1 MARDYPLDRYRNFG
15 IMAHIDAGKT
25 TTTERILY
33 YTGKTYKLGSVDEGT
48 AVMDFMDQ
56 EQERGITISSAATT
70 CFWRDCQIN
79 IIDTPG
85 HVDFTAE
92 VERSLRVLDGGVV
105 LFSAVEGVEAQSET
119 VWRQADRYRVP
130 RIAFINKMDRLG
142 ADFFR
147 VAEEIEERLDSN
159 PLILQFPIGQEDT
172 FTGTVDVIG
181 QRAFVYDSDALG
193 SQYNVV
199 PIPENL
205 REKAATLRT
214 NLLEKLAEVDD
225 KLMEKYLNSEEI
237 SVEEMRAAIRKGT
250 LGMKFLPVL
259 CGASF
264 KNKGVQAL
272 LDAIVDYLP
281 SPGDVPPVEGTD
293 PRSDEKVTVQLNE
306 SGPFVA
312 LVFKVVTDPFVGQLN
327 YLRIY
332 SGKIKAGDT
341 ILNVGKDKKE
351 RLARLLRMHANKRE
365 ELEEVRAGDICATV
379 ALKSSITGDTLAT
392 KEAPVLLETI
402 KFPEPV
408 VTVAVE
414 PKTQADHDKLSAA
427 LFKISTEDPTFK
439 VRRDAQTGQTVISGM
454 GELHLEVI
462 LERIK
467 REFKVLSNVGA
478 PQVAYRETL
487 TQPSEAQGR
496 YIKQSG
502 GKGQYGDVWIKVEPL
517 KRGEGFVFEDKIIK
531 GVIPKE
537 YIPAVEQGIREA
549 LDNGI
554 LAGFPVVDIKV
565 TLFDGSYHE
574 VDSSELAFKVAG
586 SMGFKEAARKAK
598 PVILE
603 PIMKVQIT
611 LPESYVG
618 DVMGDLNSR
627 KAKVIRF
634 EMKSKFAVIDAEVP
648 LAEMFGYA
656 STLRSMTQGRGNFI
670 MEFSHYL
677 ELNRERMEKLLPD
690 YLEK

>member
-1 MARDYPLDRYRNFG
+1 
-15 IMAHIDAGKT
+15 
-25 TTTERILY
+25 
-33 YTGKTYKLGSVDEGT
+33 
-48 AVMDFMDQ
+48 
-56 EQERGITISSAATT
+56 
-70 CFWRDCQIN
+70 
-79 IIDTPG
+79 
-85 HVDFTAE
+85 
-92 VERSLRVLDGGVV
+92 
-105 LFSAVEGVEAQSET
+105 
-119 VWRQADRYRVP
+119 
-130 RIAFINKMDRLG
+130 
-142 ADFFR
+142 
-147 VAEEIEERLDSN
+147 
-159 PLILQFPIGQEDT
+159 
-172 FTGTVDVIG
+172 
-181 QRAFVYDSDALG
+181 
-193 SQYNVV
+193 
-199 PIPENL
+199 
-205 REKAATLRT
+205 
-214 NLLEKLAEVDD
+214 
-225 KLMEKYLNSEEI
+225 
-237 SVEEMRAAIRKGT
+237 
-250 LGMKFLPVL
+250 
-259 CGASF
+259 
-264 KNKGVQAL
+264 
-272 LDAIVDYLP
+272 
-281 SPGDVPPVEGTD
+281 
-293 PRSDEKVTVQLNE
+293 
-306 SGPFVA
+306 
-312 LVFKVVTDPFVGQLN
+312 
-327 YLRIY
+327 
-332 SGKIKAGDT
+332 
-341 ILNVGKDKKE
+341 
-351 RLARLLRMHANKRE
+351 
-365 ELEEVRAGDICATV
+365 
-379 ALKSSITGDTLAT
+379 
-392 KEAPVLLETI
+392 
-402 KFPEPV
+402 
-408 VTVAVE
+408 
-414 PKTQADHDKLSAA
+414 
-427 LFKISTEDPTFK
+427 
-439 VRRDAQTGQTVISGM
+439 M

>member
-1 MARDYPLDRYRNFG
+1 M
-15 IMAHIDAGKT
+15 
-25 TTTERILY
+25 
-33 YTGKTYKLGSVDEGT
+33 
-48 AVMDFMDQ
+48 
-56 EQERGITISSAATT
+56 
-70 CFWRDCQIN
+70 
-79 IIDTPG
+79 
-85 HVDFTAE
+85 
-92 VERSLRVLDGGVV
+92 
-105 LFSAVEGVEAQSET
+105 
-119 VWRQADRYRVP
+119 
-130 RIAFINKMDRLG
+130 
-142 ADFFR
+142 
-147 VAEEIEERLDSN
+147 
-159 PLILQFPIGQEDT
+159 
-172 FTGTVDVIG
+172 
-181 QRAFVYDSDALG
+181 
-193 SQYNVV
+193 
-199 PIPENL
+199 
-205 REKAATLRT
+205 
-214 NLLEKLAEVDD
+214 
-225 KLMEKYLNSEEI
+225 
-237 SVEEMRAAIRKGT
+237 
-250 LGMKFLPVL
+250 
-259 CGASF
+259 
-264 KNKGVQAL
+264 
-272 LDAIVDYLP
+272 
-281 SPGDVPPVEGTD
+281 
-293 PRSDEKVTVQLNE
+293 
-306 SGPFVA
+306 
-312 LVFKVVTDPFVGQLN
+312 
-327 YLRIY
+327 
-332 SGKIKAGDT
+332 
-341 ILNVGKDKKE
+341 
-351 RLARLLRMHANKRE
+351 
-365 ELEEVRAGDICATV
+365 
-379 ALKSSITGDTLAT
+379 
-392 KEAPVLLETI
+392 
-402 KFPEPV
+402 
-408 VTVAVE
+408 TVAVE

>member
-1 MARDYPLDRYRNFG
+1 MSGQVSLDRIRNIG

-172 FTGTVDVIG
+172 FTGTVDVVG

-199 PIPENL
+199 PVPENL
-205 REKAATLRT
+205 REKAAALRT

-237 SVEEMRAAIRKGT
+237 SVEEMGAAIRKGT
-250 LGMKFLPVL
+250 LSMKFLPVL

-293 PRSDEKVTVQLNE
+293 PRSDEKVLVQLNE
-306 SGPFVA
+306 NGPFVA

-341 ILNVGKDKKE
+341 VLNVGKDKKE
-351 RLARLLRMHANKRE
+351 RLARILRMHANKRE

-618 DVMGDLNSR
+618 DVMG
-627 KAKVIRF
+627 
-634 EMKSKFAVIDAEVP
+634 
-648 LAEMFGYA
+648 
-656 STLRSMTQGRGNFI
+656 T
-670 MEFSHYL
+670 
-677 ELNRERMEKLLPD
+677 
-690 YLEK
+690 

>member
-1 MARDYPLDRYRNFG
+1 M
-15 IMAHIDAGKT
+15 
-25 TTTERILY
+25 
-33 YTGKTYKLGSVDEGT
+33 
-48 AVMDFMDQ
+48 
-56 EQERGITISSAATT
+56 
-70 CFWRDCQIN
+70 
-79 IIDTPG
+79 
-85 HVDFTAE
+85 
-92 VERSLRVLDGGVV
+92 
-105 LFSAVEGVEAQSET
+105 
-119 VWRQADRYRVP
+119 
-130 RIAFINKMDRLG
+130 
-142 ADFFR
+142 
-147 VAEEIEERLDSN
+147 
-159 PLILQFPIGQEDT
+159 
-172 FTGTVDVIG
+172 
-181 QRAFVYDSDALG
+181 
-193 SQYNVV
+193 
-199 PIPENL
+199 
-205 REKAATLRT
+205 
-214 NLLEKLAEVDD
+214 
-225 KLMEKYLNSEEI
+225 
-237 SVEEMRAAIRKGT
+237 
-250 LGMKFLPVL
+250 
-259 CGASF
+259 
-264 KNKGVQAL
+264 QAL

>member
-1 MARDYPLDRYRNFG
+1 MSGQVSLDRIRNIG

-172 FTGTVDVIG
+172 FTGTVDVVG

>member
-1 MARDYPLDRYRNFG
+1 MSGQVSLDRIRNIG

-250 LGMKFLPVL
+250 LDMKFLPVL

>member
-1 MARDYPLDRYRNFG
+1 MSGQVSLDRIRNIG

-237 SVEEMRAAIRKGT
+237 SVEEMGAAIRKGT
-250 LGMKFLPVL
+250 LSMKFLPVL
-259 CGASF
+259 CGASL

-293 PRSDEKVTVQLNE
+293 PRSDEKVIVQLNE